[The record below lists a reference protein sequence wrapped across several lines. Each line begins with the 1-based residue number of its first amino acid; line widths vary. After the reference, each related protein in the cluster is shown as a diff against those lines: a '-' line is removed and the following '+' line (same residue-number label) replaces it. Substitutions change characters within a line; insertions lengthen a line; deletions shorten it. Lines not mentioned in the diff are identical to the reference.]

1 MAIQMRS
8 DTFVSKD
15 DAQEFLKKE
24 FQKLKM
30 NNMEKIK

>member
-24 FQKLKM
+24 FQKL
-30 NNMEKIK
+30 NIYNTVKI